1 MSDVLDR
8 YIRAGEGIGVEF
20 KRCGS
25 QPSGDTFE
33 TICSFANRRGG
44 SILLGV
50 NDDGAVEGVPEAS
63 ALPIERSISN
73 VVSNPNLFNVSPLVE
88 FERLHDSE
96 GRLVIR
102 VWVPMGPSLYTFKGA
117 VYDRVAD
124 ADVRVKSDAQI
135 ASMMAR
141 KQGYYSERTVCSWV
155 TEDDLEM
162 DLLDAVRNALR
173 ANDAD
178 HPWLPLSDGEL
189 LRAARLYGRDQ
200 LTGERGFNLAAV
212 ALLGKEDTILD
223 VMPLYR
229 TDAVLRRVE
238 TDRYDDRL
246 ICKSNLVRA
255 YDELVGFCE
264 KWLPDSFVLDGG
276 QRKSARDVIVREL
289 VCNCLIHREFVSP
302 HIARITIDGEGIRT
316 RNASRAL
323 FAGPVTLESLDP
335 TPKNPIIANFFTQ
348 MGRSEEL
355 GSGTRSLYKFSR
367 LYTGKDPVLED
378 GDLFTAFVPAPPV
391 MTAGV
396 AGESGQSAGADAM
409 ADGAGKILR
418 RNRARTEVEAVVEDL
433 LARYGSFPASAVAE
447 KVVSVGERTV
457 RRYLAA
463 MVKEGKLAS
472 VPRGRSTTYHAVNMP
487 SRRSSHEST
496 GA

>member
-8 YIRAGEGIGVEF
+8 YIRADEGIGVEF

-33 TICSFANRRGG
+33 TICSFANRQGG

-141 KQGYYSERTVCSWV
+141 KQGYYSERTV
-155 TEDDLEM
+155 
-162 DLLDAVRNALR
+162 
-173 ANDAD
+173 
-178 HPWLPLSDGEL
+178 
-189 LRAARLYGRDQ
+189 
-200 LTGERGFNLAAV
+200 
-212 ALLGKEDTILD
+212 
-223 VMPLYR
+223 
-229 TDAVLRRVE
+229 
-238 TDRYDDRL
+238 
-246 ICKSNLVRA
+246 
-255 YDELVGFCE
+255 DELVGFCE
-264 KWLPDSFVLDGG
+264 KWLPDSFVLDGA

-396 AGESGQSAGADAM
+396 AGERGQSAGADAM

>member
-8 YIRAGEGIGVEF
+8 YIRADEGIGVEF

-33 TICSFANRRGG
+33 TICSFANRQGG

-141 KQGYYSERTVCSWV
+141 KQGYYSERTV
-155 TEDDLEM
+155 
-162 DLLDAVRNALR
+162 
-173 ANDAD
+173 
-178 HPWLPLSDGEL
+178 
-189 LRAARLYGRDQ
+189 
-200 LTGERGFNLAAV
+200 
-212 ALLGKEDTILD
+212 
-223 VMPLYR
+223 
-229 TDAVLRRVE
+229 
-238 TDRYDDRL
+238 
-246 ICKSNLVRA
+246 
-255 YDELVGFCE
+255 DELVGFCE
-264 KWLPDSFVLDGG
+264 KWLPDSFVLDGA

-335 TPKNPIIANFFTQ
+335 TPKNPIIANFFTR

-396 AGESGQSAGADAM
+396 AGERGQSAGADAM

>member
-1 MSDVLDR
+1 MSDALDR
-8 YIRAGEGIGVEF
+8 YIQAGEGISVEF

-25 QPSGDTFE
+25 QPGQDTFE
-33 TICSFANRRGG
+33 TICSFANRQGG

-50 NDDGAVEGVPEAS
+50 RDDGAVEGVPEAS
-63 ALPIERSISN
+63 ALNIERNISN
-73 VVSNPNLFNVSPLVE
+73 VTSNPNLFNVSPLVE
-88 FERLHDSE
+88 FERLHDTE

-135 ASMMAR
+135 TSMMAR
-141 KQGYYSERTVCSWV
+141 KQSYYSERTVYKWV

-162 DLLDAVRNALR
+162 DLLGAVRDALH

-178 HPWLPLSDGEL
+178 HPWLSLSDGEL

-212 ALLGKEDTILD
+212 VLLGKEDAILD

-246 ICKSNLVRA
+246 VCRSNLVRA

-302 HIARITIDGEGIRT
+302 HIARITIDREGIRT
-316 RNASRAL
+316 SNASRAL

-355 GSGTRSLYKFSR
+355 GSGTRNLYKFSR

-378 GDLFTAFVPAPPV
+378 GDWFTAFVPVPPV
-391 MTAGV
+391 M
-396 AGESGQSAGADAM
+396 ADA
-409 ADGAGKILR
+409 AGSKDDHDAATGAKGNGAVGGSR
-418 RNRARTEVEAVVEDL
+418 GNRTRAEVERVADDL
-433 LARYGSFPASAVAE
+433 LARSGSFAATE
-447 KVVSVGERTV
+447 VSERITRVGERTV
-457 RRYLAA
+457 RRYLAD
-463 MVKEGKLAS
+463 MVKEGKLVS
-472 VPRGRSTTYHAVNMP
+472 DPHGRSTTYRAGN
-487 SRRSSHEST
+487 SADGLS
-496 GA
+496 GDC

>member
-1 MSDVLDR
+1 MSDALDR
-8 YIRAGEGIGVEF
+8 YIQAGEGISVEF

-25 QPSGDTFE
+25 QPGQDTFE
-33 TICSFANRRGG
+33 TVCSFANRQGG

-50 NDDGAVEGVPEAS
+50 RDDGAVEGVPEAS
-63 ALPIERSISN
+63 ALNIERNISN
-73 VVSNPNLFNVSPLVE
+73 VTSNPNLFNVSPLVE
-88 FERLHDSE
+88 FERLRDSE

-124 ADVRVKSDAQI
+124 ADVRVKSDAQVT
-135 ASMMAR
+135 SMMAR
-141 KQGYYSERTVCSWV
+141 KRSYYSERTVYSWV

-162 DLLDAVRNALR
+162 DLLDAVRDALR

-178 HPWLPLSDGEL
+178 HPWLSLSNGEF
-189 LRAARLYGRDQ
+189 LRAARLFGRDQ

-229 TDAVLRRVE
+229 TDAVLQRVE

-246 ICKSNLVRA
+246 ICRSNLVRA

-302 HIARITIDGEGIRT
+302 HIARITIDREGIRT
-316 RNASRAL
+316 NNASRAL

-355 GSGTRSLYKFSR
+355 GSGTRNLYKFSR
-367 LYTGKDPVLED
+367 LYAGKDPVLED
-378 GDLFTAFVPAPPV
+378 GDQFTAFVPAPPV
-391 MTAGV
+391 MACV
-396 AGESGQSAGADAM
+396 AENEVDHDAATDAERSGAVIGS
-409 ADGAGKILR
+409 R
-418 RNRARTEVEAVVEDL
+418 RNRTRAEVERAVDDL
-433 LARYGSFPASAVAE
+433 IVRYGSFPASAVGERVA
-447 KVVSVGERTV
+447 SVGERTV
-457 RRYLAA
+457 RRYLAD

-472 VPRGRSTTYHAVNMP
+472 IPRGRSTTYHAGGSADAP
-487 SRRSSHEST
+487 T
-496 GA
+496 K

>member
-1 MSDVLDR
+1 M
-8 YIRAGEGIGVEF
+8 
-20 KRCGS
+20 
-25 QPSGDTFE
+25 
-33 TICSFANRRGG
+33 
-44 SILLGV
+44 
-50 NDDGAVEGVPEAS
+50 
-63 ALPIERSISN
+63 
-73 VVSNPNLFNVSPLVE
+73 SPLVE
-88 FERLHDSE
+88 FERLRDSE

-102 VWVPMGPSLYTFKGA
+102 VWVPMGPSLYTFKGV

-124 ADVRVKSDAQI
+124 ADVRVKNDAQI
-135 ASMMAR
+135 TSMMAR
-141 KQGYYSERTVCSWV
+141 KQSYYSERTVYSWV

-162 DLLDAVRNALR
+162 GLLDAVRDALR

-189 LRAARLYGRDQ
+189 LRAARLYGCDQ

-238 TDRYDDRL
+238 ADRYDDRL
-246 ICKSNLVRA
+246 VCRSNLVRA

-264 KWLPDSFVLDGG
+264 KWLPNPFVLDGGG
-276 QRKSARDVIVREL
+276 QRKSACDVIVREL

-302 HIARITIDGEGIRT
+302 HIARITIEGEGIHT

-367 LYTGKDPVLED
+367 LYTGRDPVLED
-378 GDLFTAFVPAPPV
+378 GDQFTAFVPVPPV
-391 MTAGV
+391 MVSMMGSEGDREAARETGRSRAVG
-396 AGESGQSAGADAM
+396 GS
-409 ADGAGKILR
+409 R
-418 RNRARTEVEAVVEDL
+418 RSRTRAEVESTVDDL
-433 LARYGSFPASAVAE
+433 IARYGSFPASAVSE
-447 KVVSVGERTV
+447 QVTSVGERTV
-457 RRYLAA
+457 RRYLSD
-463 MVKEGKLAS
+463 MVKEGKLVS
-472 VPRGRSTTYHAVNMP
+472 VPRGRSTTYRAGNLCDGC
-487 SRRSSHEST
+487 R
-496 GA
+496 G

>member
-1 MSDVLDR
+1 MSDALER
-8 YIRAGEGIGVEF
+8 FIQEGEGISVEF
-20 KRCGS
+20 KRCGA
-25 QPSGDTFE
+25 QPGQDTFE
-33 TICSFANRRGG
+33 TICSFANRQGG

-50 NDDGAVEGVPEAS
+50 RDDGTVEGVPEAS
-63 ALPIERSISN
+63 ALNIERNISN
-73 VVSNPNLFNVSPLVE
+73 VTSNPDLFNVSPLVE

-117 VYDRVAD
+117 VYDRIAD
-124 ADVRVKSDAQI
+124 ADVRVKGDAQI
-135 ASMMAR
+135 TSMMAR
-141 KQGYYSERTVCSWV
+141 KQSYYSERTVYSWV

-162 DLLDAVRNALR
+162 GLLDAVRDALR

-178 HPWLPLSDGEL
+178 HPWLSLPDGEL

-238 TDRYDDRL
+238 ADRYDDRL
-246 ICKSNLVRA
+246 VCRSNLVRA

-264 KWLPDSFVLDGG
+264 RWLPDSFALDGG
-276 QRKSARDVIVREL
+276 RRVSARDVIVREL

-302 HIARITIDGEGIRT
+302 HIARITIDREGVRT
-316 RNASRAL
+316 SNASRAL

-355 GSGTRSLYKFSR
+355 GSGTRNLYKFSR

-378 GDLFTAFVPAPPV
+378 GDRFTAFVPTPPV
-391 MTAGV
+391 MAGTAESEGGHDAATSSERGGA
-396 AGESGQSAGADAM
+396 AGGS
-409 ADGAGKILR
+409 R
-418 RNRARTEVEAVVEDL
+418 RSRTRAEVESAVDDL
-433 LARYGSFPASAVAE
+433 IARYGSFPASAVSE
-447 KVVSVGERTV
+447 RVTSVGERTV
-457 RRYLAA
+457 RRYLAE
-463 MVKEGKLAS
+463 MVKEGKLVS
-472 VPRGRSTTYHAVNMP
+472 VPRGRSTTYRAGN
-487 SRRSSHEST
+487 SAGNS
-496 GA
+496 GGDC

>member
-1 MSDVLDR
+1 MSDALDR
-8 YIRAGEGIGVEF
+8 YIQAGEGISVEF

-25 QPSGDTFE
+25 QPGKDTFE
-33 TICSFANRRGG
+33 TICSFANRQGG
-44 SILLGV
+44 SVLLGV
-50 NDDGAVEGVPEAS
+50 RDDGTVEGVPEAS
-63 ALPIERSISN
+63 VLSIERNISN
-73 VVSNPNLFNVSPLVE
+73 VTSNPNLFNVSPLVE
-88 FERLHDSE
+88 FERLRDAD

-141 KQGYYSERTVCSWV
+141 KQGYYSERTVYSWV
-155 TEDDLEM
+155 TEDDLEVG
-162 DLLDAVRNALR
+162 LLGAVRDALR

-178 HPWLPLSDGEL
+178 HPWLSLSDSEL

-246 ICKSNLVRA
+246 VCRSNLVRA

-289 VCNCLIHREFVSP
+289 VCNCLIHRELVSP

-367 LYTGKDPVLED
+367 LYTGRDPVLED
-378 GDLFTAFVPAPPV
+378 GDRFTAFVPAPPV
-391 MTAGV
+391 M
-396 AGESGQSAGADAM
+396 ADA
-409 ADGAGKILR
+409 AGSKDDHDAATGAEGNGAVGGSR
-418 RNRARTEVEAVVEDL
+418 GNRTRAEVERVADDL
-433 LARYGSFPASAVAE
+433 LARSGSFAATE
-447 KVVSVGERTV
+447 VSERITRVGERTV
-457 RRYLAA
+457 RRYLAD
-463 MVKEGKLAS
+463 MVKEGKLVS
-472 VPRGRSTTYHAVNMP
+472 DPRGRSTTYRAGN
-487 SRRSSHEST
+487 SADGLS
-496 GA
+496 GDC

>member
-1 MSDVLDR
+1 
-8 YIRAGEGIGVEF
+8 
-20 KRCGS
+20 
-25 QPSGDTFE
+25 
-33 TICSFANRRGG
+33 
-44 SILLGV
+44 
-50 NDDGAVEGVPEAS
+50 
-63 ALPIERSISN
+63 
-73 VVSNPNLFNVSPLVE
+73 
-88 FERLHDSE
+88 
-96 GRLVIR
+96 
-102 VWVPMGPSLYTFKGA
+102 MGPSLYTFKGA
-117 VYDRVAD
+117 VCDRVAD
-124 ADVRVKSDAQI
+124 ADVRVRGDAQI

-141 KQGYYSERTVCSWV
+141 KQSYYSERTVYPWV

-162 DLLDAVRNALR
+162 GLLDTVRDALR

-178 HPWLPLSDGEL
+178 HPWLSLSDGEL

-212 ALLGKEDTILD
+212 ALLGKEGTILD

-246 ICKSNLVRA
+246 VCRSNLVRA

-289 VCNCLIHREFVSP
+289 VCNCLIHREFVSS

-316 RNASRAL
+316 SNASRAL

-378 GDLFTAFVPAPPV
+378 GDRFTAFVPAPPV
-391 MTAGV
+391 M
-396 AGESGQSAGADAM
+396 ADA
-409 ADGAGKILR
+409 AGSKDDHDAATGAEGNGAVGGSR
-418 RNRARTEVEAVVEDL
+418 GNRTRAEVERVADDL
-433 LARYGSFPASAVAE
+433 LARSGSFAATE
-447 KVVSVGERTV
+447 VSERITRVGERTV
-457 RRYLAA
+457 RRYLAD
-463 MVKEGKLAS
+463 MVREGKLVS
-472 VPRGRSTTYHAVNMP
+472 DPRGRSTTYRAGN
-487 SRRSSHEST
+487 SADGLNGDR
-496 GA
+496 

>member
-1 MSDVLDR
+1 MSDALDR
-8 YIRAGEGIGVEF
+8 YIQAGEGISVEF

-25 QPSGDTFE
+25 QPGQDTFE
-33 TICSFANRRGG
+33 TICSFANRQGG

-50 NDDGAVEGVPEAS
+50 RDDGAVEGVPEAS
-63 ALPIERSISN
+63 ALNIERNISN
-73 VVSNPNLFNVSPLVE
+73 VTSNPNLFNVSPLVE
-88 FERLHDSE
+88 FERLHDTE

-135 ASMMAR
+135 TSMMAR
-141 KQGYYSERTVCSWV
+141 KQSYYSERTVYKWV

-162 DLLDAVRNALR
+162 DLLGAVRDALH

-178 HPWLPLSDGEL
+178 HPWLSLSDGEL

-212 ALLGKEDTILD
+212 VLLGKEDAILD

-246 ICKSNLVRA
+246 VCRSNLVRA

-302 HIARITIDGEGIRT
+302 HIARITIDREGIRT
-316 RNASRAL
+316 SNASRAL

-355 GSGTRSLYKFSR
+355 GSGTRNLYKFSR

-378 GDLFTAFVPAPPV
+378 GDWFTAFVPVPPV
-391 MTAGV
+391 M
-396 AGESGQSAGADAM
+396 ADAAGSKDDHDAATGAKGNGAVGGSRGNRTRAEVERV
-409 ADGAGKILR
+409 ADDLLVRSGSFA
-418 RNRARTEVEAVVEDL
+418 ATEVSE
-433 LARYGSFPASAVAE
+433 RITR
-447 KVVSVGERTV
+447 VGERTV
-457 RRYLAA
+457 RRYLAD
-463 MVKEGKLAS
+463 MVKEGKLVS
-472 VPRGRSTTYHAVNMP
+472 DPHGRSTTYRAGN
-487 SRRSSHEST
+487 SADGLS
-496 GA
+496 GDC

>member
-1 MSDVLDR
+1 MDGALER
-8 YIRAGEGIGVEF
+8 YIQAGEGISVEF

-25 QPSGDTFE
+25 QPSRDTFE
-33 TICSFANRRGG
+33 TICSFANRQGG
-44 SILLGV
+44 SILLGILD
-50 NDDGAVEGVPEAS
+50 NGSVEGIPETA
-63 ALPIERSISN
+63 ALSIERNISN
-73 VVSNPNLFNVSPLVE
+73 VTSDPNLFNVSPLVE
-88 FERLHDSE
+88 FERLRNVE

-102 VWVPMGPSLYTFKGA
+102 VWVPMGPSLYMFKGA

-124 ADVRVKSDAQI
+124 ADVRVRSDAQI
-135 ASMMAR
+135 ALMMTR
-141 KQGYYSERTVCSWV
+141 KQGYYSERTVYPWV

-162 DLLDAVRNALR
+162 GLLGEVREALE

-178 HPWLPLSDGEL
+178 HPWLALTDSEL

-200 LTGERGFNLAAV
+200 LTGGRGFNLAAV
-212 ALLGKEDTILD
+212 ALLGKEDAILD

-229 TDAVLRRVE
+229 TDAVLRRVD

-246 ICKSNLVRA
+246 VCRSNLVRA
-255 YDELVGFCE
+255 YGELVAFCE

-276 QRKSARDVIVREL
+276 QRKSARDIIVREL
-289 VCNCLIHREFVSP
+289 VCNTLIHREFVSP
-302 HIARITIDGEGIRT
+302 YIARITIDNEGIRT

-323 FAGPVTLESLDP
+323 FAGPVTLDSLDP

-378 GDLFTAFVPAPPV
+378 GDQFIAFVPAPPV
-391 MTAGV
+391 M
-396 AGESGQSAGADAM
+396 AGAQPAAAGHALERGGTRAEIEDAV
-409 ADGAGKILR
+409 A
-418 RNRARTEVEAVVEDL
+418 DL
-433 LARYGSFPASAVAE
+433 LSHYGSFPASAVSE
-447 KVVSVGERTV
+447 RVSSVGERTV

-463 MVKEGKLAS
+463 MVKEGKLVS
-472 VPRGRSTTYHAVNMP
+472 DLRGRSTTYHAVGQ
-487 SRRSSHEST
+487 E
-496 GA
+496 

>member
-1 MSDVLDR
+1 MSDALDR
-8 YIRAGEGIGVEF
+8 YIQAGEGISVEF

-25 QPSGDTFE
+25 QPGQDTFE
-33 TICSFANRRGG
+33 TICSFANRQGG

-50 NDDGAVEGVPEAS
+50 RDDGAVEGVSEAS
-63 ALPIERSISN
+63 ALNIERNISN
-73 VVSNPNLFNVSPLVE
+73 VTSNPNLFNVSPLVE
-88 FERLHDSE
+88 FERLHDTE

-102 VWVPMGPSLYTFKGA
+102 VWVPMGPSLYAFKGA
-117 VYDRVAD
+117 VFDRVAD
-124 ADVRVKSDAQI
+124 ADVRVRNDVQI
-135 ASMMAR
+135 TSMMAR
-141 KQGYYSERTVCSWV
+141 KQSYYSERTVYPWV

-162 DLLDAVRNALR
+162 DLLGAVRDALR

-178 HPWLPLSDGEL
+178 HPWLSLSDGEL

-212 ALLGKEDTILD
+212 ALLGKEGTILD

-246 ICKSNLVRA
+246 VCRSNLVRA

-316 RNASRAL
+316 SNASRAL

-378 GDLFTAFVPAPPV
+378 GDRFTAFVPAPPV
-391 MTAGV
+391 M
-396 AGESGQSAGADAM
+396 ADA
-409 ADGAGKILR
+409 AGSKDDHDAATGAEGNGAVGGSR
-418 RNRARTEVEAVVEDL
+418 GNRTRAEVERVADDL
-433 LARYGSFPASAVAE
+433 LARSGSFAATE
-447 KVVSVGERTV
+447 VSERITRVGERTV
-457 RRYLAA
+457 RRYLAD
-463 MVKEGKLAS
+463 MVREGKLVS
-472 VPRGRSTTYHAVNMP
+472 DPRGRSTTYRAGN
-487 SRRSSHEST
+487 SADGLNGDR
-496 GA
+496 

>member
-1 MSDVLDR
+1 MSDALDR
-8 YIRAGEGIGVEF
+8 YIQAGEGISVEF

-25 QPSGDTFE
+25 QPGQDTFE
-33 TICSFANRRGG
+33 TVCSFANRQGG

-50 NDDGAVEGVPEAS
+50 RDDGAVEGVPEAS
-63 ALPIERSISN
+63 ALNIERNISN
-73 VVSNPNLFNVSPLVE
+73 VTSNPNLFNVSPLVE
-88 FERLHDSE
+88 FERLRDSE
-96 GRLVIR
+96 DRLVIR

-124 ADVRVKSDAQI
+124 ADVRVKSDAQVT
-135 ASMMAR
+135 SMMAR
-141 KQGYYSERTVCSWV
+141 KRSYYSERTVYSWV

-162 DLLDAVRNALR
+162 DLLDAVRDALR

-178 HPWLPLSDGEL
+178 HPWLSLSNGEF
-189 LRAARLYGRDQ
+189 LRAARLFGRDQ

-229 TDAVLRRVE
+229 TDAVLRRIE

-246 ICKSNLVRA
+246 ICRSNLVRA

-264 KWLPDSFVLDGG
+264 KWLPDSFVLDGR

-302 HIARITIDGEGIRT
+302 HIARITIDREGIRT
-316 RNASRAL
+316 NNASRAL

-355 GSGTRSLYKFSR
+355 GSGTRNLYKFSR
-367 LYTGKDPVLED
+367 LYAGKDPVLED
-378 GDLFTAFVPAPPV
+378 GDQFTAFVPAPPV
-391 MTAGV
+391 MVSV
-396 AGESGQSAGADAM
+396 AENEVDHDAATDAERSGAVIGS
-409 ADGAGKILR
+409 R
-418 RNRARTEVEAVVEDL
+418 RNRTRAEVERAVDDL
-433 LARYGSFPASAVAE
+433 IARYGSFPASAISE
-447 KVVSVGERTV
+447 RVVSVGERTV
-457 RRYLAA
+457 RRYLAD

-472 VPRGRSTTYHAVNMP
+472 IPRGRSTTYHA
-487 SRRSSHEST
+487 
-496 GA
+496 GASADAPMK

>member
-1 MSDVLDR
+1 MSDALDR
-8 YIRAGEGIGVEF
+8 YIQAGEGISVEF

-25 QPSGDTFE
+25 QPGQDTFE
-33 TICSFANRRGG
+33 TVCSFANRQGG

-50 NDDGAVEGVPEAS
+50 RDDGAVEGVPEAS
-63 ALPIERSISN
+63 ALNIERNISN
-73 VVSNPNLFNVSPLVE
+73 VTSDPNLFNVSPLVE
-88 FERLHDSE
+88 FERLRDSE

-124 ADVRVKSDAQI
+124 ADVRVKSDSQVT
-135 ASMMAR
+135 SMMAR
-141 KQGYYSERTVCSWV
+141 KRSYYSERTVYSWV

-162 DLLDAVRNALR
+162 DLLDAVRDALR

-178 HPWLPLSDGEL
+178 HPWLSLSNGEF
-189 LRAARLYGRDQ
+189 LRAARLFGRDQ

-246 ICKSNLVRA
+246 ICRSNLVRA

-302 HIARITIDGEGIRT
+302 HIARITINREGIRT
-316 RNASRAL
+316 NNASRAL

-355 GSGTRSLYKFSR
+355 GSGTRNLYKFSR
-367 LYTGKDPVLED
+367 LYAGKDPVLED
-378 GDLFTAFVPAPPV
+378 GDQFTAFVPAPPV
-391 MTAGV
+391 MASV
-396 AGESGQSAGADAM
+396 AENEIDHDAAMDAERSGAVIGS
-409 ADGAGKILR
+409 R
-418 RNRARTEVEAVVEDL
+418 RNRTRAEVERAVDDL
-433 LARYGSFPASAVAE
+433 IARYGSFPASAISERVA
-447 KVVSVGERTV
+447 SVGERTV
-457 RRYLAA
+457 RRYLAD

-472 VPRGRSTTYHAVNMP
+472 IPRGRSTTYHA
-487 SRRSSHEST
+487 
-496 GA
+496 GASADAPMK

>member
-1 MSDVLDR
+1 MGNVLDR
-8 YIRAGEGIGVEF
+8 YIQAGEGISVEF
-20 KRCGS
+20 KRCGA
-25 QPSGDTFE
+25 QPRQDTFE
-33 TICSFANRRGG
+33 TICSFANRQGG

-50 NDDGAVEGVPEAS
+50 RDDGAVEGVPEAS
-63 ALPIERSISN
+63 ALNIERNISN
-73 VVSNPNLFNVSPLVE
+73 VTSNPNLFNVSPLVE
-88 FERLHDSE
+88 FERLRDSE

-135 ASMMAR
+135 TSMMAR
-141 KQGYYSERTVCSWV
+141 KQGYYSERTVYKWV

-162 DLLDAVRNALR
+162 DLLGAVRDALH

-178 HPWLPLSDGEL
+178 HPWLSLSDGEL

-212 ALLGKEDTILD
+212 VLLGKEDAILD

-246 ICKSNLVRA
+246 ICRSNLVRA

-276 QRKSARDVIVREL
+276 QRKSARDIIVREL
-289 VCNCLIHREFVSP
+289 VCNCLIHRELVSP

-367 LYTGKDPVLED
+367 LYTGRNPVLED
-378 GDLFTAFVPAPPV
+378 GDQFTAFVPAPPV
-391 MTAGV
+391 MASV
-396 AGESGQSAGADAM
+396 AENEVDHDAATDAERSGAVIGS
-409 ADGAGKILR
+409 R
-418 RNRARTEVEAVVEDL
+418 RNRTRAEVERAVDDL
-433 LARYGSFPASAVAE
+433 IARYGSFPASAVSE
-447 KVVSVGERTV
+447 RVTSVGERTV
-457 RRYLAA
+457 RRYLSD
-463 MVKEGKLAS
+463 MVKEGKLVSA
-472 VPRGRSTTYHAVNMP
+472 PRGRSTTYHA
-487 SRRSSHEST
+487 SDSSD
-496 GA
+496 APLR

>member
-1 MSDVLDR
+1 MGDVLDG
-8 YIRAGEGIGVEF
+8 YIQAGEGMSVEF

-25 QPSGDTFE
+25 QPGQDTFE
-33 TICSFANRRGG
+33 TICSFANRQGG

-50 NDDGAVEGVPEAS
+50 RDDGTVEGVSEAS
-63 ALPIERSISN
+63 ALNVERNISN
-73 VVSNPNLFNVSPLVE
+73 VTSNPKLFNVSPLVE
-88 FERLHDSE
+88 FERLCDSE

-102 VWVPMGPSLYTFKGA
+102 VWVPMGPSLYTFKGV

-135 ASMMAR
+135 TAMMAR
-141 KQGYYSERTVCSWV
+141 KQSYYSERTVYSWV

-162 DLLDAVRNALR
+162 DLLDVVRDALR

-178 HPWLPLSDGEL
+178 HPWLSLSNNEL
-189 LRAARLYGRDQ
+189 LRASRLYGRDRV
-200 LTGERGFNLAAV
+200 TGEHGFNLAAV
-212 ALLGKEDTILD
+212 ALLGKEDAIFD

-238 TDRYDDRL
+238 ADRYDDRL

-255 YDELVGFCE
+255 YDELVSFCE

-302 HIARITIDGEGIRT
+302 HVARIVIDGEGIHT
-316 RNASRAL
+316 DNASRAL

-335 TPKNPIIANFFTQ
+335 TPKNPIVANFFTQ

-355 GSGTRSLYKFSR
+355 GSGTRNLYKFSR
-367 LYTGKDPVLED
+367 LYTGKDPILED
-378 GDLFTAFVPAPPV
+378 GDKFTAFVPTPPV
-391 MTAGV
+391 MASMV
-396 AGESGQSAGADAM
+396 QGADDYVA
-409 ADGAGKILR
+409 ATSVKKGGVIDGR
-418 RNRARTEVEAVVEDL
+418 RGDHTRVKVEEAVDDL
-433 LARYGSFPASAVAE
+433 IARYGSFRASAVSE
-447 KVVSVGERTV
+447 LVTCVGERTV
-457 RRYLAA
+457 RRYLSD

-472 VPRGRSTTYHAVNMP
+472 VPRGRSTTYSAGD
-487 SRRSSHEST
+487 SGDGL
-496 GA
+496 GADS

>member
-1 MSDVLDR
+1 MSGALDR
-8 YIRAGEGIGVEF
+8 YIQAGEGISVEF

-25 QPSGDTFE
+25 QPRQDTFE
-33 TICSFANRRGG
+33 TICSFANRQGG
-44 SILLGV
+44 SVLLGV
-50 NDDGAVEGVPEAS
+50 RDDGAVEGVPEAS
-63 ALPIERSISN
+63 ALSIERNISN
-73 VVSNPNLFNVSPLVE
+73 VISNPNLFNVSPLVE
-88 FERLHDSE
+88 FERLRDAD
-96 GRLVIR
+96 GKLVIR
-102 VWVPMGPSLYTFKGA
+102 VWIPMGPSLYTFKGA

-124 ADVRVKSDAQI
+124 ADVRVKSDVQI
-135 ASMMAR
+135 TSMMAR
-141 KQGYYSERTVCSWV
+141 KQSYYSERTVYSWV

-162 DLLDAVRNALR
+162 GLLGVVRDALR

-178 HPWLPLSDGEL
+178 HPWLSLSDSEL

-223 VMPLYR
+223 VVPLYR
-229 TDAVLRRVE
+229 TDAILRRVE

-246 ICKSNLVRA
+246 VCRSNLVRA
-255 YDELVGFCE
+255 HDELVGFCE

-302 HIARITIDGEGIRT
+302 HIARITIDREGIRT

-378 GDLFTAFVPAPPV
+378 GDQFTAFVPVPPV
-391 MTAGV
+391 MASMMGSEDDREAAEET
-396 AGESGQSAGADAM
+396 ERSGDVGGS
-409 ADGAGKILR
+409 R
-418 RNRARTEVEAVVEDL
+418 RSRTRAEVESAVDDL
-433 LARYGSFPASAVAE
+433 IARYGSFPASAVSE
-447 KVVSVGERTV
+447 QVTSVGERTI
-457 RRYLAA
+457 RRYLSD
-463 MVKEGKLAS
+463 MVKEGKLVS
-472 VPRGRSTTYHAVNMP
+472 SPRGRSTTYRPGNSAG
-487 SRRSSHEST
+487 SF
-496 GA
+496 GGDC

>member
-1 MSDVLDR
+1 MSDALDR
-8 YIRAGEGIGVEF
+8 YIQAGEGIGVEF

-25 QPSGDTFE
+25 QPSSDTFE
-33 TICSFANRRGG
+33 TICSFANRQGG

-50 NDDGAVEGVPEAS
+50 NDDGTVEGVPEAS
-63 ALPIERSISN
+63 ALPIERNVSN

-88 FERLHDSE
+88 FERLRDSE

-102 VWVPMGPSLYTFKGA
+102 VWVPMGPSLYTFKGS

-135 ASMMAR
+135 TSMMAR
-141 KQGYYSERTVCSWV
+141 KQGYYSERTVYPWV
-155 TEDDLEM
+155 TVDDLEM
-162 DLLDAVRNALR
+162 DLLEAVRNALR
-173 ANDAD
+173 ANDAN
-178 HPWLPLSDGEL
+178 HPWLALKDNEL

-200 LTGERGFNLAAV
+200 VTGEHGFNLAAV
-212 ALLGKEDTILD
+212 ALLGKEDAILD
-223 VMPLYR
+223 IMPLYR

-246 ICKSNLVRA
+246 VCKSNLIRA
-255 YDELVGFCE
+255 YDELVVFCE
-264 KWLPDSFVLDGG
+264 KWLPDSFVLDGA

-302 HIARITIDGEGIRT
+302 HIARITIDGEGIHT

-355 GSGTRSLYKFSR
+355 GSGTRNLYKFSR

-378 GDLFTAFVPAPPV
+378 GDQFTAFVPVPPV
-391 MTAGV
+391 MANMVGIEGDRE
-396 AGESGQSAGADAM
+396 AAKGAERSGAVGGS
-409 ADGAGKILR
+409 R
-418 RNRARTEVEAVVEDL
+418 RNRTRTEIEGAVDDL
-433 LARYGSFPASAVAE
+433 IARYGSFPASAVSE
-447 KVVSVGERTV
+447 QVTSVGERTV
-457 RRYLAA
+457 RRYLAD

-472 VPRGRSTTYHAVNMP
+472 APRGRSTTYRAGN
-487 SRRSSHEST
+487 SADSL
-496 GA
+496 GGDC

>member
-1 MSDVLDR
+1 MDGALDR
-8 YIRAGEGIGVEF
+8 YIQAGEGISVEF

-25 QPSGDTFE
+25 QPGKDTFE
-33 TICSFANRRGG
+33 TICSFANRQGG

-50 NDDGAVEGVPEAS
+50 RDDGAVEGVPEAS
-63 ALPIERSISN
+63 ALNIERNISN
-73 VVSNPNLFNVSPLVE
+73 VTSNPSLFNVSPLIE
-88 FERLHDSE
+88 FERLHDPE
-96 GRLVIR
+96 GKLVIR

-135 ASMMAR
+135 TSMMAR
-141 KQGYYSERTVCSWV
+141 KQSYYSERTVYSWV

-162 DLLDAVRNALR
+162 ELLDAVRDALR
-173 ANDAD
+173 ASDAD
-178 HPWLPLSDGEL
+178 HPWLSLSDSEL

-200 LTGERGFNLAAV
+200 LTGEKGFNLAAV

-229 TDAVLRRVE
+229 TDAVLKRVE

-246 ICKSNLVRA
+246 VCRSNLVKA

-367 LYTGKDPVLED
+367 LYTGKEPVLED
-378 GDLFTAFVPAPPV
+378 GDRFTAFVPVPPV
-391 MTAGV
+391 MASATDGEGGRDVSGGAKGSRV
-396 AGESGQSAGADAM
+396 ARGSG
-409 ADGAGKILR
+409 KN
-418 RNRARTEVEAVVEDL
+418 RNRTEVEHVVDDL
-433 LARYGSFPASAVAE
+433 IACYGSFPASAVSE
-447 KVVSVGERTV
+447 RVTSVGERTV
-457 RRYLAA
+457 RRYLAD
-463 MVKEGKLAS
+463 MVREGRIIC
-472 VPRGRSTTYHAVNMP
+472 VPRGRSTIYQVGDP
-487 SRRSSHEST
+487 SNSSN
-496 GA
+496 ADC

>member
-1 MSDVLDR
+1 MSDALDR
-8 YIRAGEGIGVEF
+8 YIQAGEGISVEF

-25 QPSGDTFE
+25 QPGQDTFE
-33 TICSFANRRGG
+33 TVCSFANRQGG

-50 NDDGAVEGVPEAS
+50 RDDGAVEGVPEAS
-63 ALPIERSISN
+63 ALNIERNISN
-73 VVSNPNLFNVSPLVE
+73 VTSNPNLFNVSPLVE
-88 FERLHDSE
+88 FERLRDSE
-96 GRLVIR
+96 DRLVIR

-124 ADVRVKSDAQI
+124 ADVRVKSDAQVT
-135 ASMMAR
+135 SMMAR
-141 KQGYYSERTVCSWV
+141 KRSYYSERTVYSWV

-162 DLLDAVRNALR
+162 DLLDAVRDALR

-178 HPWLPLSDGEL
+178 HPWLSLSNGEF
-189 LRAARLYGRDQ
+189 LRAARLFGRDQ

-246 ICKSNLVRA
+246 ICRSNLVRA

-302 HIARITIDGEGIRT
+302 HIARITIDREGIRT
-316 RNASRAL
+316 NNASRAL

-355 GSGTRSLYKFSR
+355 GSGTRNLYKFSR
-367 LYTGKDPVLED
+367 LYARKDPVLED
-378 GDLFTAFVPAPPV
+378 GDQFTAFVPVPPV
-391 MTAGV
+391 MASV
-396 AGESGQSAGADAM
+396 AENEVDHDAAADAERS
-409 ADGAGKILR
+409 GAVIGSRK
-418 RNRARTEVEAVVEDL
+418 NRTRAEVERAVDDL
-433 LARYGSFPASAVAE
+433 IARYGSFPASAISE
-447 KVVSVGERTV
+447 RVVSVGERTV
-457 RRYLAA
+457 RRYLAD

-472 VPRGRSTTYHAVNMP
+472 IPRGRSTTYHA
-487 SRRSSHEST
+487 
-496 GA
+496 GASADAPMK

>member
-1 MSDVLDR
+1 MSNALDR
-8 YIRAGEGIGVEF
+8 YIQAGEGISVEF

-25 QPSGDTFE
+25 QPGQDTFE
-33 TICSFANRRGG
+33 TICSFANRQGG

-50 NDDGAVEGVPEAS
+50 RDDGAVEGVPEAP
-63 ALPIERSISN
+63 ALNIERNISN
-73 VVSNPNLFNVSPLVE
+73 VTSNPNLFNVSPLVE
-88 FERLHDSE
+88 FERLHDTE

-135 ASMMAR
+135 TSMMAR
-141 KQGYYSERTVCSWV
+141 KQSYYSERTVYKWV

-162 DLLDAVRNALR
+162 DLLGAVRDALH

-178 HPWLPLSDGEL
+178 HPWLSLSDGEL

-212 ALLGKEDTILD
+212 VLLGKEDAILD

-246 ICKSNLVRA
+246 VCRSNLVRA

-302 HIARITIDGEGIRT
+302 HIARITIDREGIRT
-316 RNASRAL
+316 SNASRAL

-355 GSGTRSLYKFSR
+355 GSGTRNLYKFSR

-378 GDLFTAFVPAPPV
+378 GDWFTAFVPVPPV
-391 MTAGV
+391 M
-396 AGESGQSAGADAM
+396 ADA
-409 ADGAGKILR
+409 AGSKDDHDAATGAKGNGAVGGSR
-418 RNRARTEVEAVVEDL
+418 GNRTRAEVERVADDL
-433 LARYGSFPASAVAE
+433 LARSGSFAATE
-447 KVVSVGERTV
+447 VSERITRVGERTV
-457 RRYLAA
+457 RRYLAD
-463 MVKEGKLAS
+463 MVKEGKLVS
-472 VPRGRSTTYHAVNMP
+472 DPHGRSTTYRAGN
-487 SRRSSHEST
+487 SADGLS
-496 GA
+496 GDC

>member
-1 MSDVLDR
+1 MSNALDR
-8 YIRAGEGIGVEF
+8 YIQAGEGISVEF

-25 QPSGDTFE
+25 QPGQDTFE
-33 TICSFANRRGG
+33 TICSFANRQGG

-50 NDDGAVEGVPEAS
+50 RDDGAVEGVPEAS
-63 ALPIERSISN
+63 ALNIERNISN
-73 VVSNPNLFNVSPLVE
+73 VTSNPNLFNVSPLVE
-88 FERLHDSE
+88 FERLHDTE

-135 ASMMAR
+135 TSMMAR
-141 KQGYYSERTVCSWV
+141 KQSYYSERTVYKWV

-162 DLLDAVRNALR
+162 DLLGAVRDALH

-178 HPWLPLSDGEL
+178 HPWLSLSDGEL

-212 ALLGKEDTILD
+212 VLLGKEDAILD

-229 TDAVLRRVE
+229 TDAILRRVE

-246 ICKSNLVRA
+246 VCRSNLVRA

-302 HIARITIDGEGIRT
+302 HIARITIDREGIRT
-316 RNASRAL
+316 SNASRAL

-355 GSGTRSLYKFSR
+355 GSGTRNLYKFSR

-378 GDLFTAFVPAPPV
+378 GDWFTAFVPVPPV
-391 MTAGV
+391 M
-396 AGESGQSAGADAM
+396 ADA
-409 ADGAGKILR
+409 AGSKDDHDAATGAKGNGAVGGSR
-418 RNRARTEVEAVVEDL
+418 GNRTRAEVERVADDL
-433 LARYGSFPASAVAE
+433 LARSGSFAATE
-447 KVVSVGERTV
+447 VSERITRVGERTV
-457 RRYLAA
+457 RRYLAD
-463 MVKEGKLAS
+463 MVKEGKLVS
-472 VPRGRSTTYHAVNMP
+472 DPHGRSTTYRAGN
-487 SRRSSHEST
+487 SADGLS
-496 GA
+496 GDC

>member
-1 MSDVLDR
+1 MSDALDR
-8 YIRAGEGIGVEF
+8 YIQAGEGISVEF

-25 QPSGDTFE
+25 QPGQDAFE
-33 TICSFANRRGG
+33 TVCSFANRQGG

-50 NDDGAVEGVPEAS
+50 CDDGAVEGVPEAS
-63 ALPIERSISN
+63 ALNIERNISN
-73 VVSNPNLFNVSPLVE
+73 VTSNPNLFNVSPLVE
-88 FERLHDSE
+88 FERLRDSE

-124 ADVRVKSDAQI
+124 ADVRVKSDAQVT
-135 ASMMAR
+135 SMMAR
-141 KQGYYSERTVCSWV
+141 KRSYYSERTVYSWV
-155 TEDDLEM
+155 TEDDLEI
-162 DLLDAVRNALR
+162 DLLDAVRDALR

-178 HPWLPLSDGEL
+178 HPWLSLSNGEF
-189 LRAARLYGRDQ
+189 LRAARLFGRDQ

-246 ICKSNLVRA
+246 ICRSNLVRA

-302 HIARITIDGEGIRT
+302 HIARITIDREGIRT
-316 RNASRAL
+316 NNASRAL

-355 GSGTRSLYKFSR
+355 GSGTRNLYKFSR
-367 LYTGKDPVLED
+367 LYAGKDPVLED
-378 GDLFTAFVPAPPV
+378 GDQFTAFVPAPPV
-391 MTAGV
+391 MASV
-396 AGESGQSAGADAM
+396 AENEVDHDAATDAERSGAVIGS
-409 ADGAGKILR
+409 R
-418 RNRARTEVEAVVEDL
+418 RNRTRAEVERAVDDL
-433 LARYGSFPASAVAE
+433 IARYGSFPASAISERVA
-447 KVVSVGERTV
+447 SVGERTV
-457 RRYLAA
+457 RRYLAD

-472 VPRGRSTTYHAVNMP
+472 IPRGRSTTYHA
-487 SRRSSHEST
+487 
-496 GA
+496 GASADAPMK

>member
-1 MSDVLDR
+1 MSDALDR
-8 YIRAGEGIGVEF
+8 YIQVGEGISVEF

-25 QPSGDTFE
+25 QPGQDTFE
-33 TICSFANRRGG
+33 TVCSFANRQGG

-50 NDDGAVEGVPEAS
+50 RDDGAVEGVPEAS
-63 ALPIERSISN
+63 ALNIERNISN
-73 VVSNPNLFNVSPLVE
+73 VTSNPDLFNVSPLVE
-88 FERLHDSE
+88 FERLRDSE

-124 ADVRVKSDAQI
+124 ADVRVKSDAQVT
-135 ASMMAR
+135 SMMAR
-141 KQGYYSERTVCSWV
+141 KRSYYSERTVYTWV

-162 DLLDAVRNALR
+162 DLLDAVRDALR

-178 HPWLPLSDGEL
+178 HPWLSLSNGEF
-189 LRAARLYGRDQ
+189 LRAARLFGRDQ

-246 ICKSNLVRA
+246 ICRSNLVRA

-302 HIARITIDGEGIRT
+302 HIARITIDRGGIRT
-316 RNASRAL
+316 NNASRAL

-355 GSGTRSLYKFSR
+355 GSGTRNLYKFSR
-367 LYTGKDPVLED
+367 LYAGKDPVLED
-378 GDLFTAFVPAPPV
+378 GDQFTAFVPAPPV
-391 MTAGV
+391 MASV
-396 AGESGQSAGADAM
+396 AENEVDHDAATDAERSGAVIGS
-409 ADGAGKILR
+409 R
-418 RNRARTEVEAVVEDL
+418 RNRTRAEVERAVDDL
-433 LARYGSFPASAVAE
+433 IARYGSFPASAISERVA
-447 KVVSVGERTV
+447 SVGERTV
-457 RRYLAA
+457 RRYLAD

-472 VPRGRSTTYHAVNMP
+472 IPRGRSTTYHA
-487 SRRSSHEST
+487 
-496 GA
+496 GASADAPMK

>member
-1 MSDVLDR
+1 MSDALDR
-8 YIRAGEGIGVEF
+8 YIQVGEGISVEF

-25 QPSGDTFE
+25 QPGQDTFE
-33 TICSFANRRGG
+33 TVCSFANRQGG

-50 NDDGAVEGVPEAS
+50 RDDGAVEGVPEAS
-63 ALPIERSISN
+63 ALNIERNISN
-73 VVSNPNLFNVSPLVE
+73 VTSNPNLFNVSPLVE
-88 FERLHDSE
+88 FERLRDSE

-124 ADVRVKSDAQI
+124 ADVRVKSDAQVT
-135 ASMMAR
+135 SMMAR
-141 KQGYYSERTVCSWV
+141 KRSYYSERTVYSWV

-162 DLLDAVRNALR
+162 DLLDAVRDALR

-178 HPWLPLSDGEL
+178 HPWLSLSNGEF
-189 LRAARLYGRDQ
+189 LRAARLFGRDQ

-246 ICKSNLVRA
+246 ICRSNLVRA

-302 HIARITIDGEGIRT
+302 HIARITIDREGIRT
-316 RNASRAL
+316 NNASRAL

-355 GSGTRSLYKFSR
+355 GSGTRNLYKFSR
-367 LYTGKDPVLED
+367 LYAGKDPVLED
-378 GDLFTAFVPAPPV
+378 GDQFTAFVPAPPV
-391 MTAGV
+391 MASV
-396 AGESGQSAGADAM
+396 AENEVDHDAATDAERSGAVIGS
-409 ADGAGKILR
+409 R
-418 RNRARTEVEAVVEDL
+418 RNRTRAEVERAVDDL
-433 LARYGSFPASAVAE
+433 IARYGSFPASAISERVA
-447 KVVSVGERTV
+447 SVGERTV
-457 RRYLAA
+457 RRYLAD

-472 VPRGRSTTYHAVNMP
+472 IPRGRSTTYHA
-487 SRRSSHEST
+487 
-496 GA
+496 GASADAPMK

>member
-1 MSDVLDR
+1 MSDALDR
-8 YIRAGEGIGVEF
+8 YIQAGEGISVEF

-25 QPSGDTFE
+25 QPGQDTFE
-33 TICSFANRRGG
+33 TVCSFANRQGG

-50 NDDGAVEGVPEAS
+50 CDDGAVEGVPEAS
-63 ALPIERSISN
+63 ALNIERNISN
-73 VVSNPNLFNVSPLVE
+73 VTSNPNLFNVSPLVE
-88 FERLHDSE
+88 FERLRDSE

-124 ADVRVKSDAQI
+124 ADVRVKSDAQVT
-135 ASMMAR
+135 SMMAR
-141 KQGYYSERTVCSWV
+141 KRSYYSERTVYSWV

-162 DLLDAVRNALR
+162 DLLDAVRDALR

-178 HPWLPLSDGEL
+178 HPWLSLSNGEF
-189 LRAARLYGRDQ
+189 LRAARLFGRDQ

-246 ICKSNLVRA
+246 ICRSNLVRA

-302 HIARITIDGEGIRT
+302 HIARITIDREGIRT
-316 RNASRAL
+316 NNASRAL

-355 GSGTRSLYKFSR
+355 GSGTRNLYKFSR
-367 LYTGKDPVLED
+367 LYAGKDPVLED
-378 GDLFTAFVPAPPV
+378 GDQFTAFVPAPPV
-391 MTAGV
+391 MASV
-396 AGESGQSAGADAM
+396 AENEVDHDAATDAERSGAVIGS
-409 ADGAGKILR
+409 R
-418 RNRARTEVEAVVEDL
+418 RNRTRAEVERAVDDL
-433 LARYGSFPASAVAE
+433 IARYGSFPASAISERVA
-447 KVVSVGERTV
+447 SVGERTV
-457 RRYLAA
+457 RRYLAD

-472 VPRGRSTTYHAVNMP
+472 IPRGRSTTYHA
-487 SRRSSHEST
+487 
-496 GA
+496 GASADAPMK

>member
-1 MSDVLDR
+1 MSDALDR
-8 YIRAGEGIGVEF
+8 YIQAGEGISVEF

-25 QPSGDTFE
+25 QPGQDTFE
-33 TICSFANRRGG
+33 TVCSFANRQGG

-50 NDDGAVEGVPEAS
+50 RDDGAVEGVPEAS
-63 ALPIERSISN
+63 ALNIERNISN
-73 VVSNPNLFNVSPLVE
+73 VTSNPNLFNVSPLVE
-88 FERLHDSE
+88 FERLRDSE

-102 VWVPMGPSLYTFKGA
+102 VWVPMGPSLYTFKGV

-124 ADVRVKSDAQI
+124 ADVRVKSDARVT
-135 ASMMAR
+135 SMMAR
-141 KQGYYSERTVCSWV
+141 KRSYYSERTVYSWV
-155 TEDDLEM
+155 TEDDLET
-162 DLLDAVRNALR
+162 DLLDAVRDALR

-178 HPWLPLSDGEL
+178 HPWLSLSNGEF
-189 LRAARLYGRDQ
+189 LRAARLFGRDQ

-246 ICKSNLVRA
+246 ICRSNLVRA

-302 HIARITIDGEGIRT
+302 HIARITIDREGIRT
-316 RNASRAL
+316 NNASRAL
-323 FAGPVTLESLDP
+323 FAGLVTLESLDP

-355 GSGTRSLYKFSR
+355 GSGTRNLYKFSR
-367 LYTGKDPVLED
+367 LYAGKDPVLED
-378 GDLFTAFVPAPPV
+378 GDQFTAFVPAPPV
-391 MTAGV
+391 MASV
-396 AGESGQSAGADAM
+396 AENEVDHDAATDAERSGAVIGS
-409 ADGAGKILR
+409 R
-418 RNRARTEVEAVVEDL
+418 RNRTRAEVERAVDDL
-433 LARYGSFPASAVAE
+433 IARYGSFPASAISE
-447 KVVSVGERTV
+447 RVVSVGERTV
-457 RRYLAA
+457 RRYLAD

-472 VPRGRSTTYHAVNMP
+472 IPRGRSTTYHA
-487 SRRSSHEST
+487 
-496 GA
+496 GASADAPMK

>member
-1 MSDVLDR
+1 MSDALDR
-8 YIRAGEGIGVEF
+8 YIQAGEGISVEF

-25 QPSGDTFE
+25 QPGQDTFE
-33 TICSFANRRGG
+33 TVCSFANRQGG

-50 NDDGAVEGVPEAS
+50 CDDGAVEGVPEAS
-63 ALPIERSISN
+63 ALNIERNISN
-73 VVSNPNLFNVSPLVE
+73 VTSDPNLFNVSPLVE
-88 FERLHDSE
+88 FERLRDSE

-102 VWVPMGPSLYTFKGA
+102 VWVPMGPSLYTFKGV

-124 ADVRVKSDAQI
+124 ADVRVKSDAQVT
-135 ASMMAR
+135 SMMAR
-141 KQGYYSERTVCSWV
+141 KRSYYSERTVYSWV

-162 DLLDAVRNALR
+162 DLLDAVRDALR

-178 HPWLPLSDGEL
+178 HPWLSLSNGEF
-189 LRAARLYGRDQ
+189 LRAARLFGRDQ

-246 ICKSNLVRA
+246 ICRSNLVRA

-302 HIARITIDGEGIRT
+302 HIARITIDREGIRT
-316 RNASRAL
+316 NNASRAL

-355 GSGTRSLYKFSR
+355 GSGTRNLYKFSR
-367 LYTGKDPVLED
+367 LYAGKDPVWED
-378 GDLFTAFVPAPPV
+378 GDQFTAFVPAPPV
-391 MTAGV
+391 MASV
-396 AGESGQSAGADAM
+396 AENEVDHDAATDAERSGAVIGS
-409 ADGAGKILR
+409 R
-418 RNRARTEVEAVVEDL
+418 RNRTRAEVERAVDDL
-433 LARYGSFPASAVAE
+433 IARYGSFPASAISERVA
-447 KVVSVGERTV
+447 SVGERTV
-457 RRYLAA
+457 RRYLAD

-472 VPRGRSTTYHAVNMP
+472 VPRGRSTTYHA
-487 SRRSSHEST
+487 
-496 GA
+496 GASADAPMK

>member
-1 MSDVLDR
+1 MSDALDR
-8 YIRAGEGIGVEF
+8 YIQVGEGISVEF

-25 QPSGDTFE
+25 QPGQDTFE
-33 TICSFANRRGG
+33 TVCSFANRQGG

-50 NDDGAVEGVPEAS
+50 RDDGAVEGVPEAS
-63 ALPIERSISN
+63 ALNIERNISN
-73 VVSNPNLFNVSPLVE
+73 VTSNPNLFNVSPLVE
-88 FERLHDSE
+88 FERLRDSE

-124 ADVRVKSDAQI
+124 ADVRVKSDAQVT
-135 ASMMAR
+135 SMMAR
-141 KQGYYSERTVCSWV
+141 KRSYYSERTVYSWV

-162 DLLDAVRNALR
+162 DLLDAVRDALR

-178 HPWLPLSDGEL
+178 HPWLSLSNGEF
-189 LRAARLYGRDQ
+189 LRAARLFGRDQ

-212 ALLGKEDTILD
+212 ALLGKEDAILD

-246 ICKSNLVRA
+246 ICRSNLVRA

-302 HIARITIDGEGIRT
+302 HIARITIDREGIRT
-316 RNASRAL
+316 NNASRAL

-355 GSGTRSLYKFSR
+355 GSGTRNLYKFSR
-367 LYTGKDPVLED
+367 LYAGKDPVLED
-378 GDLFTAFVPAPPV
+378 GDQFTAFVPAPPV
-391 MTAGV
+391 MASV
-396 AGESGQSAGADAM
+396 AENEVDHDAATDAERSGAVIGS
-409 ADGAGKILR
+409 R
-418 RNRARTEVEAVVEDL
+418 RNRTRAEVERAVDDL
-433 LARYGSFPASAVAE
+433 IARYGSFPASAISERVA
-447 KVVSVGERTV
+447 SVGERTV
-457 RRYLAA
+457 RRYLAD

-472 VPRGRSTTYHAVNMP
+472 IPRGRSTTYHA
-487 SRRSSHEST
+487 
-496 GA
+496 GASADAPMK

>member
-1 MSDVLDR
+1 MSDALDR
-8 YIRAGEGIGVEF
+8 YIQAGEGISVEF

-25 QPSGDTFE
+25 QPGKDTFE
-33 TICSFANRRGG
+33 TICSFANRQGG
-44 SILLGV
+44 SVLLGV
-50 NDDGAVEGVPEAS
+50 RDDGTVEGVPEAS
-63 ALPIERSISN
+63 ALNIERNISN
-73 VVSNPNLFNVSPLVE
+73 VTSNPNLFNVSPLVE
-88 FERLHDSE
+88 FERLHDPE
-96 GRLVIR
+96 GRIVIR
-102 VWVPMGPSLYTFKGA
+102 VWVPMGPSLYTFKGV

-124 ADVRVKSDAQI
+124 ADVRVRSDAQI
-135 ASMMAR
+135 TSMMTR
-141 KQGYYSERTVCSWV
+141 KQSYYSERTVYPWV

-162 DLLDAVRNALR
+162 DLLGAVRDALR
-173 ANDAD
+173 ANDAN
-178 HPWLPLSDGEL
+178 HPWLSLSDDEF

-212 ALLGKEDTILD
+212 ALLGKEDAILD

-246 ICKSNLVRA
+246 VCKSNLVRA

-264 KWLPDSFVLDGG
+264 KWLPDSFVLDGS

-302 HIARITIDGEGIRT
+302 HIARITIDGEGIST

-355 GSGTRSLYKFSR
+355 GSGTRNLYKFSR

-378 GDLFTAFVPAPPV
+378 GDQFAAFVPVPSV
-391 MTAGV
+391 MPGRVT
-396 AGESGQSAGADAM
+396 GEDGRSVEAGAM
-409 ADGAGKILR
+409 VDGAGEIPR
-418 RNRARTEVEAVVEDL
+418 RNRARAEVEAAVEDL
-433 LARYGSFPASAVAE
+433 LARYSSFPASAVAE
-447 KVVSVGERTV
+447 KVASVGERMV

-463 MVKEGKLAS
+463 MVKEGKLVS
-472 VPRGRSTTYHAVNMP
+472 VPRGRSTTYRDGN
-487 SRRSSHEST
+487 ST
-496 GA
+496 DSLGGDR